1 MLLYIA
7 APQNKTADIINCP
20 EMKHQI
26 PAINIE
32 KIIMFIYKLF
42 IILASLKKILIQLF
56 VRVNYTE
63 LFIVNNMANNK

>member
-1 MLLYIA
+1 
-7 APQNKTADIINCP
+7 
-20 EMKHQI
+20 MKHQI

-63 LFIVNNMANNK
+63 LFIVNNIANNK